1 MPKNSLPLF
10 FVLLFVVL
18 LVLAVKYLNFPA
30 SAAIGGV
37 TGLVAVLVVNGWTR
51 RKARPRT
58 TRG

>member
-1 MPKNSLPLF
+1 MPKILLPLSL
-10 FVLLFVVL
+10 VLLYVAF

-51 RKARPRT
+51 RKARHRT